1 MSPLEELLS
10 REDPARAAQA
20 AAYHKAPR
28 RYLGIAVP
36 VLADL
41 ANGWRETRDVE
52 ERVALAD
59 SLWRTDIHEARI
71 AAAKLLVQARLRPDE
86 GAWALIASWVPQF
99 DAWAIADHACDAGAR
114 RLLADPSRIDEVESW
129 TAHPNMW
136 TRRAA
141 LVMTLPWAK
150 MNKVKPQDLAIR
162 ERVLGWAAAYAPDR
176 DWFIQKAVA
185 WWLRDLSKHDDAR
198 TRAFLAEHGEAMKP
212 FARKEAARLLT

>member
-1 MSPLEELLS
+1 MTPIDELLS
-10 REDPARAAQA
+10 REDPARAAQS

-28 RYLGIAVP
+28 RYLGIPVP

-41 ANGWRETRDVE
+41 ADGWRAARTVE

-59 SLWRTDIHEARI
+59 ALWQTDIHEARI

-86 GAWALIASWVPQF
+86 GAWRLIASWVPQF

-114 RLLADPSRIDEVESW
+114 RLLADPSRIDTVEGW
-129 TAHPNMW
+129 TRAETMW

-150 MNKVKPQDLAIR
+150 MNKVKPQDLEIR
-162 ERVLGWAAAYAPDR
+162 ERVLGWAAAYVADR

-185 WWLRDLSKHDDAR
+185 WWLRDLSKHDAAR
-198 TRAFLAEHGEAMKP
+198 TRAFLAEHGERMKP
-212 FARKEAARLLT
+212 FARKEAARHLA